1 MVLESLM
8 PSDLPDDLSL
18 LLALDVLL
26 RERHVTRAAKRLG
39 ITQSAASQRLARL
52 REFFGDVLL
61 APGRPLLA
69 LTPRAQALADPLA
82 QALASLRAAIQAGAP
97 FDPSTSERRFVLL
110 GNDLLEAAALPR
122 LMAILAREAPRAAVR
137 VDRVDA
143 DFVKRLER
151 GTAELAF
158 VPEFL
163 VPPSLRQLRL
173 PDEPF
178 VTLMREGHPAASRR
192 LTLERYLELGH
203 VLIAPHGM
211 PGSLVDR
218 ALEVVG
224 RRRRVVAQVQHF
236 VTVPFLVAASDLV
249 VTCPAAVAALAAPFG
264 LRAARPP
271 VELGLDRA
279 SAVWHERVHDDP
291 GHRWLR
297 AQLVEVIGAPPAS
310 RQASRRRRLE

>member
-1 MVLESLM
+1 MADE
-8 PSDLPDDLSL
+8 LPDDLNL

-39 ITQSAASQRLARL
+39 ITQSAASQRLGRL
-52 REFFGDVLL
+52 REFFGDALL
-61 APGRPLLA
+61 APGRPTLA

-82 QALASLRAAIQAGAP
+82 QALASLRAAVQAGAP
-97 FDPSTSERRFVLL
+97 FDPPTSERRFVLL

-122 LMAILAREAPRAAVR
+122 LLPIFAREAPRVAVQ
-137 VDRVDA
+137 VDRADA
-143 DFVKRLER
+143 DFVRRLER
-151 GTAELAF
+151 GTADLAF

-163 VPPSLRQLRL
+163 APPSLRQLRL
-173 PDEPF
+173 PDERF
-178 VTLMREGHPAASRR
+178 ITLMREGHPAASRR
-192 LTLERYLELGH
+192 LTLARYLELGH

-218 ALEVVG
+218 ALEAIG

-236 VTVPFLVAASDLV
+236 VTVPFLLAASDLV
-249 VTCPAAVAALAAPFG
+249 VTCPATVAVLAAPFG
-264 LRAARPP
+264 LRAVRPP

-297 AQLVEVIGAPPAS
+297 ARLVEAIRA
-310 RQASRRRRLE
+310 

>member
-1 MVLESLM
+1 MA
-8 PSDLPDDLSL
+8 SDLPDDLSL

-52 REFFGDVLL
+52 REFFGDALL

-82 QALASLRAAIQAGAP
+82 QALASLRTAVQAGAP
-97 FDPSTSERRFVLL
+97 FDASTSERRFVLL

-122 LMAILAREAPRAAVR
+122 LLPILAREAPRAAVQ
-137 VDRVDA
+137 VDRADA
-143 DFVKRLER
+143 DFVKRLEW
-151 GTAELAF
+151 GTADLAF

-173 PDEPF
+173 PDERF

-218 ALEVVG
+218 ALEAVG

-236 VTVPFLVAASDLV
+236 VTVPFLLAASDLV
-249 VTCPAAVAALAAPFG
+249 VTCPATVAALAAPFG
-264 LRAARPP
+264 LRATRPP

-279 SAVWHERVHDDP
+279 SAVWHERAHDDP

-297 AQLVEVIGAPPAS
+297 ARLVGIGATS
-310 RQASRRRRLE
+310 RA